1 MLRRSSG
8 ISALAN
14 ATLAVAAS
22 TAVVLGGAAGAVS
35 SVAPAAY
42 QGAISTVVTIT
53 AIPRQQ
59 QSTCVDVHITVS
71 SDAGQP
77 TGMVDFSIDGHVV
90 DNRAVPSSGSFTE
103 AINCGAVG
111 TIGRVLHGT
120 VGTDSLQD
128 VAFVSAAATT
138 PGLTLGTH
146 LLKAAYVPTGNWAPS
161 SASTSIVIFAG
172 TTGTGTG
179 TGLPTGVDA
188 GLASFTQAGVGHGL
202 DLRAAISGVAMAMA
216 LAVIAVYR
224 RRATR

>member
-1 MLRRSSG
+1 MSV
-8 ISALAN
+8 IAN
-14 ATLAVAAS
+14 ATLAVAGS
-22 TAVVLGGAAGAVS
+22 VAVVLGGAAGAAS

-77 TGMVDFSIDGHVV
+77 TGTVHFSIDGQIV

-120 VGTDSLQD
+120 VGRDAVQD
-128 VAFVSAAATT
+128 VAFVTTSATT

-146 LLKAAYVPTGNWAPS
+146 LLTAAYVPTGNWAPS
-161 SASTSIVIFAG
+161 SASTKIVIYAG
-172 TTGTGTG
+172 TTG

-188 GLASFTQAGVGHGL
+188 GLATFNQAGAGNGT
-202 DLRAAISGVAMAMA
+202 DLRAAVSGAAMAMA